1 MLQRLAR
8 DRSGAGCRE
17 FLEVAPHVHP
27 AEGELDL
34 ATFGKLWVGGVAIHL
49 QDALEAGKM
58 AEQPLG
64 LAVGFT
70 KAMPGGSRPPK
81 GLSSAA

>member
-1 MLQRLAR
+1 
-8 DRSGAGCRE
+8 
-17 FLEVAPHVHP
+17 VHP

-34 ATFGKLWVGGVAIHL
+34 ATLGKLWVGIVAIDL

-64 LAVGFT
+64 LAVG
-70 KAMPGGSRPPK
+70 
-81 GLSSAA
+81 